1 MITKYKKQDRKNDK
15 KKERKVREGKR
26 KEGKRKEGKRKEGKQ
41 KEHLKPTVRQSMQSF
56 SPIKDVKDGII
67 LTKDGR
73 YIKILEFSPVNFT
86 LKSSREQ
93 NLIIQSFTTVL
104 KQCPVKVQFKVLSKK
119 ADVEKYVKRLNQELL
134 LEPNKLCRRLQQEY
148 INLIT
153 DVSLKEGVS
162 RRFFIIFQYETV
174 HANKATNFR
183 EIKSVLNT
191 VSNRIKI
198 GMTQC
203 GNEFIEP
210 ENDDEYVFELLYGIF
225 SRKESEIRSFEQRM
239 IDAIVKYMSHE
250 ISINPEKIPYIPV
263 NDLVCPQD
271 IDTRNSRYLVIDD
284 TYYSFLYMPSDAYSV
299 QAYAGWL
306 SVLVNMGEGI
316 DVDFFLEKQPRE
328 TVQRKIGQ
336 QIRINKAKIT
346 ETQDTNSDFDNL
358 SNAISSGYY
367 LKRGLANNEDLY
379 YMYTMITVT
388 AQSLEDLNWRVNEI
402 QAYMQSIDM
411 PVKLTRFQCEQ
422 AFLSTLPICNLDRGL
437 AMKMRRNILTSSAAS
452 AYPFVS
458 FELSDENGILLGVN
472 KSNSTLA
479 IVDIFNSKKY
489 KNANMA
495 ILGTSGAGKTF
506 TMQCMALRM
515 RQKAIQVFII
525 APLKGHE
532 FKRAADSIGGQY
544 VKISAGS
551 QNCINIMEI
560 RKKDRTNTDLIDGY
574 RTEDSILSEK
584 IQSLHIFFSLLS
596 NDISIEEK
604 QLLDEALIK
613 TYAKKGITTD
623 NMSLEDPKRPGYY
636 KEMPTLG
643 DLHKVLLENPDTKR
657 LATIINRY
665 VSGSASSFNRQT
677 NVNLDNKYVVL
688 DISDLTKEML
698 PVGMFVV
705 LDYVWDKAKEDRT
718 KKKAIFLDELWALIG
733 QRSNALAA
741 EFVLEIFK
749 IIRGY
754 GGSAIAA
761 TQDLN
766 DFFALENG
774 KGIINNAKTKIIL
787 NLEKEEADRVQE
799 TLNLTDVETQNIL
812 KFQRGNGLISTNS
825 NNVLIEFKASPTEV
839 HLITTDRA
847 ELEKIAQQIEA

>member
-1 MITKYKKQDRKNDK
+1 MSSSKKRNN
-15 KKERKVREGKR
+15 KERTKT
-26 KEGKRKEGKRKEGKQ
+26 KQ
-41 KEHLKPTVRQSMQSF
+41 NNSSKKNKINVRQSMQSF
-56 SPIKDVKDGII
+56 SPVKDVKDGII

-73 YIKILEFSPVNFT
+73 YIKIMEFSPVNFM
-86 LKSSREQ
+86 LKSSKEQ
-93 NLIIQSFTTVL
+93 NSIIQSFTTVL

-119 ADVEKYVKRLNQELL
+119 ADIEKYVKKLNHELT
-134 LEPNKLCRRLQQEY
+134 LEPNKLCRKLQQEY
-148 INLIT
+148 INLLT
-153 DVSLKEGVS
+153 DVGLKEGVS
-162 RRFFIIFQYETV
+162 RRFFIIFQYESL

-183 EIKSVLNT
+183 EIKSALNT
-191 VSNRIKI
+191 IANRIKM
-198 GMTQC
+198 GMIQC

-210 ENDDEYVFELLYGIF
+210 ENEDEYVFELLYGIF
-225 SRKESEIRSFEQRM
+225 SRTESEMRPFEHRM
-239 IDAIVKYMSHE
+239 LDTMVKYMSNE
-250 ISINPEKIPYIPV
+250 ISINPEKIPYIPA
-263 NDLVCPQD
+263 NDLVCPQEVD
-271 IDTRNSRYLVIDD
+271 VRNNRYIIVDG
-284 TYYSFLYMPSDAYSV
+284 TYYSFLYLPSDAYAV

-306 SVLVNMGEGI
+306 SVLVNMGEGV
-316 DVDFFLEKQPRE
+316 DVDFFLDRQPRE

-336 QIRINKAKIT
+336 QIRINKAKIAD
-346 ETQDTNSDFDNL
+346 TQDSNSDFDDL

-367 LKRGLANNEDLY
+367 LKRGLSNNEDLY
-379 YMYTMITVT
+379 YMHTLITVT
-388 AQSLEDLNWRVNEI
+388 ARSVEELDWRINEI

-411 PVKLTRFQCEQ
+411 PVKVTKFQCEQ
-422 AFLSTLPICNLDRGL
+422 AFLSALPLCSLDKGL
-437 AMKMRRNILTSSAAS
+437 AAKMRRNVLTSSAAS

-458 FELSDENGILLGVN
+458 FEMSDENGILLGVN

-560 RKKDRTNTDLIDGY
+560 RKKDTTNTELIDGY
-574 RTEDSILSEK
+574 READSILSEK
-584 IQSLHIFFSLLS
+584 IQNLHIFFSLLS

-623 NMSLEDPKRPGYY
+623 NSSLEDPLRPGHY
-636 KEMPTLG
+636 KEMPILG
-643 DLHKVLLENPDTKR
+643 DLYEVLLQNPDTKR

-677 NVNLDNKYVVL
+677 NVNLDNKYIVL

-766 DFFALENG
+766 DFFALDNGKYG

-787 NLEKEEADRVQE
+787 NLEQEEADRVQD
-799 TLNLTDVETQNIL
+799 TLNLTDVEAQNIV

-839 HLITTDRA
+839 RLITTDRA
-847 ELEKIAQQIEA
+847 ELEKIAMGNPK

>member
-1 MITKYKKQDRKNDK
+1 MLFKKQKNDTAK
-15 KKERKVREGKR
+15 SDKLHNKKERKKKANKTEDKTKQT
-26 KEGKRKEGKRKEGKQ
+26 KETKKNK
-41 KEHLKPTVRQSMQSF
+41 VNIRQSMQSF

-73 YIKILEFSPVNFT
+73 YIKIMEFSPVNFM

-93 NLIIQSFTTVL
+93 NSIIQSFTSVL

-119 ADVEKYVKRLNQELL
+119 ADIEKYVKNLKHDLT

-148 INLIT
+148 INLLT
-153 DVSLKEGVS
+153 EVGLKEGVS
-162 RRFFIIFQYETV
+162 RRFFIIFQYEAL
-174 HANKATNFR
+174 HANKATTFR
-183 EIKSVLNT
+183 EIKTNLNT
-191 VSNRIKI
+191 VANRIKI

-210 ENDDEYVFELLYGIF
+210 ENEDEYVLELLYSIF
-225 SRKESEIRSFEQRM
+225 SRTESEIRPFENRM
-239 IDAIVKYMSHE
+239 LDTIVKYMSNE

-263 NDLVCPQD
+263 NDLVCPQE
-271 IDTRNSRYLVIDD
+271 IDTRNSKYLIIDG
-284 TYYSFLYMPSDAYSV
+284 TYYGFLYLPSSSYAV
-299 QAYAGWL
+299 KAYAGWL
-306 SVLVNMGEGI
+306 SVLVNMGEGV
-316 DVDFFLEKQPRE
+316 DVDFFLDRQQRE
-328 TVQRKIGQ
+328 SVQRKIGQ
-336 QIRINKAKIT
+336 QIRINKAKIAD
-346 ETQDTNSDFDNL
+346 TQDSNSDFDDL

-367 LKRGLANNEDLY
+367 LKQGLANNEDLY
-379 YMYTMITVT
+379 YMHTLITVT
-388 AQSLEDLNWRVNEI
+388 ARSVEDLNWRIGEI
-402 QAYMQSIDM
+402 QSFMQSIDM
-411 PVKLTRFQCEQ
+411 PIKMARFQCEQ
-422 AFLSTLPICNLDRGL
+422 AFLSTLPLCDLDKGL
-437 AMKMRRNILTSSAAS
+437 ATKMRRNVLTSSAAS

-458 FELSDENGILLGVN
+458 FEMSDENGILLGVN

-489 KNANMA
+489 KNANIA

-506 TMQCMALRM
+506 TMQCMAFRM
-515 RQKAIQVFII
+515 RQKGIQVFII

-560 RKKDRTNTDLIDGY
+560 RKKDTTNTELIDGF
-574 RTEDSILSEK
+574 RTADSILSEK
-584 IQSLHIFFSLLS
+584 IQNLHIFFSLLS

-623 NMSLEDPKRPGYY
+623 NKSLEDPLRPGHY
-636 KEMPTLG
+636 KEMPILG
-643 DLHKVLLENPDTKR
+643 DLHQVLLENPDTKR

-677 NVNLDNKYVVL
+677 NVNLDNKYIVL

-766 DFFALENG
+766 DFFALDNGKYG

-787 NLEKEEADRVQE
+787 NLEQEEADRVQD
-799 TLNLTDVETQNIL
+799 TLNLTDVETQNIV

-839 HLITTDRA
+839 RLITTDRA
-847 ELEKIAQQIEA
+847 ELEKIAHNQ